1 MQLLR
6 GKNLSISFAAS
17 LESTNNL
24 EISTRAFIA
33 FLYIVQL
40 TLDVLF
46 CYCRFAV
53 FLIPFVLVVHF
64 CLYRLIRSH
73 LFAFLYVLA
82 FVLML
87 RLLRYSVFIA
97 CV

>member
-1 MQLLR
+1 MGYSTHVQLLR
-6 GKNLSISFAAS
+6 GQNLAIPFAAS

-24 EISTRAFIA
+24 EISIRAFIA

-73 LFAFLYVLA
+73 LFAFFICSSLCAYDA
-82 FVLML
+82 
-87 RLLRYSVFIA
+87 FIA
-97 CV
+97 L